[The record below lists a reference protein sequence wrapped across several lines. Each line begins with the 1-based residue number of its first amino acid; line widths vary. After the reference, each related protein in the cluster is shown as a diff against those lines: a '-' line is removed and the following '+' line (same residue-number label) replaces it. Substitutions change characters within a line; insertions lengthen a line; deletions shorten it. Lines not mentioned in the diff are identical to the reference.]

1 MAEVLLGVSGGIAA
15 YKAIDVLRLLRKD
28 GHRVRVVMTRS
39 AQRFVGPATFAALSG
54 RDVGLSL
61 FGDETA
67 PDYRHLEYARE
78 AEVMLIAPAT
88 ANTIARLAHG
98 IGDDLLSSVAL
109 AYPGPVMV
117 APAMNTRMWEHPATR
132 ANLATLEARG
142 ATIVPPGHGVLAD
155 GDVGAGRL
163 ASPADIVAAVAA
175 HRPGG
180 DLFGRRVVITAGGTR
195 EPLDAVRYL
204 GNRSSGRMGWALAHD
219 ARNRGATVTV
229 LAANVDLPR
238 DEGVTYHE
246 AATAEELGR
255 VARAAWNDA
264 DVMIMCAAV
273 ADYRPRAV
281 ADGKIDK
288 SAAPELTIA
297 LERTE
302 DILARLGELPRGGR
316 VLVGFAAE
324 AGEDGLR
331 RARDKR
337 LRKNADLIV
346 HNDISR
352 AGTGFG
358 SEENAVTL
366 ISSRGE
372 TESGLRSKREC
383 ARLILDEVRGLLGET
398 AAE

>member
-1 MAEVLLGVSGGIAA
+1 MSEVLLGVSGGIAA
-15 YKAIDVLRLLRKD
+15 YKAIDVLRLLQKD

-78 AEVMLIAPAT
+78 ADVMLVAPAT

-98 IGDDLLSSVAL
+98 LGDDLLSSVAL

-117 APAMNTRMWEHPATR
+117 APAMNTRMWEHPATQ
-132 ANLATLEARG
+132 ANLATLADRG
-142 ATIVPPGHGVLAD
+142 VTIIPPDHGVLAD

-163 ASPADIVAAVAA
+163 ASPADIVAALATV
-175 HRPGG
+175 RPPG
-180 DLFGRRVVITAGGTR
+180 DLSGRRIVITAGGTR

-204 GNRSSGRMGWALAHD
+204 GNRSSGRMGWALAED
-219 ARNRGATVTV
+219 AADRGAEVTV

-238 DEGVTYHE
+238 DERVTYHD
-246 AATAEELGR
+246 APTAEELGR
-255 VARAAWNDA
+255 AARAAWDDA

-288 SAAPELTIA
+288 SAASELNIA

-302 DILARLGELPRGGR
+302 DILAGLGELPRGER

-324 AGEDGLR
+324 AGEDGLE
-331 RARDKR
+331 RARQKR
-337 LRKNADLIV
+337 LRKKADLIV
-346 HNDISR
+346 HNDITR

-366 ISSRGE
+366 ISAGGE
-372 TESGLRSKREC
+372 IRSGLRSKAEC
-383 ARLILDEVRGLLGET
+383 AHLILDEVRGLLKEGT
-398 AAE
+398 AE